1 MIRSIVLMWVITL
14 AGIANVTAN
23 DGHADTM
30 VTVKIVGEDSQP
42 IENVNVSIGFLCI
55 GKENSTGQKGLSDS
69 QGKYSASGKS
79 YCGDVSFSA
88 VKDGYYETLEAKMIK
103 NSQDKIE
110 QKNGKW
116 QPWNPTYEVVLK
128 KIINPV
134 PMYAKLVDTKIPELN
149 KDLSFDFIVGDWV
162 APYGKGKDRDVTIKF
177 EGYFK
182 DGNNWQ
188 ENLYFK
194 FSNSGDGIQ
203 SYVIENYEV
212 DRGSE
217 FQMPRNA
224 PLDGYTN
231 PFELLRKR
239 EDGVIGDNLKQKA
252 GQCFFFRIRSKVDA
266 QGNIIEAMYG
276 KIRSKIVTHP
286 REPYI
291 KFTYYLNPDK
301 TRNLEFDPKK
311 NLFTLEKPTDV
322 SIKSDQYKI
331 SAP

>member
-1 MIRSIVLMWVITL
+1 MLKKYMMCLCLFSYMAGKLLAMDIYAEAKVTIKVL
-14 AGIANVTAN
+14 
-23 DGHADTM
+23 
-30 VTVKIVGEDSQP
+30 GEDGLP
-42 IENVNVSIGFLCI
+42 VNNANAGVGFF
-55 GKENSTGQKGLSDS
+55 GKEGKNPKGITDQNGIFTAQSLAQEGEFAFSVKKENYYDTTGRERIRNS
-69 QGKYSASGKS
+69 
-79 YCGDVSFSA
+79 
-88 VKDGYYETLEAKMIK
+88 DG
-103 NSQDKIE
+103 NVE

-116 QPWNPTYEVVLK
+116 QPWNPIYEVVLK

-149 KDLSFDFIVGDWV
+149 KDLGFDFIVGDWI
-162 APYGKGKDRDVTIKF
+162 APYGIGKNNDMTIKF

-188 ENLYFK
+188 ENLHFK
-194 FSNSGDGIQ
+194 FSNPGDGIQ

-217 FQMPRNA
+217 FQMPRSA
-224 PLDGYTN
+224 PLDSYTN

-239 EDGVIGDNLKQKA
+239 EDGVISDNLKQKA
-252 GQCFFFRIRSKVDA
+252 GQCFIFRIRSKVDA
-266 QGNIIEAMYG
+266 QGNIVEAMYG

-311 NLFTLEKPTDV
+311 NLFTLGKPTDV
-322 SIKSDQYKI
+322 SNKSDQYKI